1 LIELV
6 KVVVLVSVVISVSVN
21 CVVNIALFMRSAAG
35 CTRPRG
41 LHFAPKLLEA
51 SLVRFNPSL
60 FLYPAVLAIVSVSG
74 VEAAGGV
81 VYGGLIELAVVVVR
95 LHLGAIQVD
104 REVVLRCLRGLR
116 VGLEVD
122 VTVLLIA
129 SFEFAQE
136 VFEDGDNLIY
146 RAVLA

>member
-60 FLYPAVLAIVSVSG
+60 FLYPAVLAIVFVSG

-104 REVVLRCLRGLR
+104 REVVLRCLR

-136 VFEDGDNLIY
+136 VLEDGDNLIY

>member
-1 LIELV
+1 
-6 KVVVLVSVVISVSVN
+6 
-21 CVVNIALFMRSAAG
+21 MRSAAG

-41 LHFAPKLLEA
+41 LHFALKLLEA
-51 SLVRFNPSL
+51 SLVCFNPSL
-60 FLYPAVLAIVSVSG
+60 FLYLAVVAIVFVSG

-95 LHLGAIQVD
+95 LHPGAIQVD
-104 REVVLRCLRGLR
+104 REVVLRCLR

-129 SFEFAQE
+129 SFEFA
-136 VFEDGDNLIY
+136 
-146 RAVLA
+146 

>member
-1 LIELV
+1 
-6 KVVVLVSVVISVSVN
+6 VVISNSVN

-41 LHFAPKLLEA
+41 LHFALKLLEA
-51 SLVRFNPSL
+51 SLVCFNLSL
-60 FLYPAVLAIVSVSG
+60 FLYPAVLAIVFVSG

-95 LHLGAIQVD
+95 LHPGAIQVD
-104 REVVLRCLRGLR
+104 REVVLRCLG

-122 VTVLLIA
+122 ITVLLIA

-136 VFEDGDNLIY
+136 VLEDGDNLIY